1 MIKLYNKSE
10 IGFAILWIII
20 YIFGT
25 SVTDSI
31 SAIIG
36 IPKIVTLVFYL
47 ALTVFSLSLLN
58 KNGLLKKYG
67 ICKTNI
73 KPSKFLYFIPI
84 PVMISSNLWYDVEIN
99 SKVYEILI
107 NVLLMLCVGYLEE
120 LIFRGFLFK
129 AMAKDNVKSAII
141 VSSVTFGIGH
151 IINLFNGS
159 GMSLVA
165 NLCQIVSA
173 VVFGFLFVVIFYR
186 GKTLLPCIVTH
197 SGINAFGVLVNEA
210 DITPQKHIVVSMVLV
225 ILAMS
230 YTLILLKTLPQSEKA

>member
-1 MIKLYNKSE
+1 MTKLYNKSE
-10 IGFAILWIII
+10 IGFAIAWIII

-31 SAIIG
+31 GNIIG
-36 IPKIVTLVFYL
+36 IHKLVTLVFYIV
-47 ALTVFSLSLLN
+47 LTMVSLLWFN

-67 ICKTNI
+67 ICKTEI

-84 PVMISSNLWYDVEIN
+84 PVMISSNLWYGVALN
-99 SKVYEILI
+99 SKAYEIVI
-107 NVLLMLCVGYLEE
+107 NIFLMFCVGYLEE
-120 LIFRGFLFK
+120 IIFRGFLFK
-129 AMAKDNVKSAII
+129 AMEKENVKSAII

-173 VVFGFLFVVIFYR
+173 VAFGFLFVIIFYR
-186 GKTLLPCIVTH
+186 GKTLLPCIVAH
-197 SGINAFGVLVNEA
+197 SGTNALGVFVNESNVTPKNQIIISIVLVFMA
-210 DITPQKHIVVSMVLV
+210 VG
-225 ILAMS
+225 
-230 YTLILLKTLPQSEKA
+230 YTLILLKTIPQPEKA